1 MRDLS
6 LIVLVRHEK
15 GPQACFACLTGAAA
29 ANSAVRLVVW
39 SFSPE
44 YLRHSD
50 FAKLFPLQASKQR
63 AQKTLPGEYHNIST
77 ATQQIAAISIRR
89 TYLLSSIFVV
99 AISSFM
105 QSGYCFNIFQQ
116 INHRGKSL

>member
-1 MRDLS
+1 MPTIDVSRMRDLS

-63 AQKTLPGEYHNIST
+63 ATFMLQKTLLGYHNIYIYRNPKCSHFDPSYIF
-77 ATQQIAAISIRR
+77 AELYFCCCNKLFHAEWI
-89 TYLLSSIFVV
+89 LL
-99 AISSFM
+99 
-105 QSGYCFNIFQQ
+105 
-116 INHRGKSL
+116 